1 MLCGEEMQVYSK
13 RELKERMRRFMAD
26 ADRGISLLMF
36 AEFAGV
42 SVTTLQNYFVTEAR
56 EIDPTLQIRISRA
69 LQSWENGE
77 VAVMIGPRGSRYLAH
92 RKVPKPKLVRH
103 FGLKA
108 TPEGF
113 RLDMRVRNK
122 ADYSEP
128 TLIEQMEGK
137 NGY

>member
-1 MLCGEEMQVYSK
+1 MTVYSK

-26 ADRGISLLMF
+26 RDRGIGLAMF

-42 SVTTLQNYFVTEAR
+42 SLNTLKNYFVHQTSD
-56 EIDPTLQIRISRA
+56 IDPSLQIRISRA
-69 LQSWENGE
+69 LQSWESGE
-77 VAVMIGPRGSRYLAH
+77 VAVMIGPKNTRYLAY
-92 RKVPKPKLVRH
+92 RKVAKPKLVRH
-103 FGLKA
+103 MGLKV

-113 RLDMRVRNK
+113 RLDVRVRNK
-122 ADYSEP
+122 ADYGEP